1 MTTPFPFTPQS
12 DGPSHGLILAGT
24 QSSSGKTAVASLLL
38 AAFAQRGIP
47 TQPFKVGP
55 DFIDP
60 AYHAS
65 YTANGCRNLDT
76 WLMGVDEVREEVRRH
91 GAGKISLVEGVM
103 GLFDG
108 GVADSADGS
117 TMELAR
123 LLGWPILLI
132 LPSAKAGR
140 SLAATL
146 RGFLEEAGLG
156 RIAGVILNQV
166 SGDSHRS
173 YLSEALA
180 PLKIPIWGALP
191 QLDALHWPE
200 RHLGLQAAQERALPS
215 RQEMAAI
222 AEAHLDIGSI
232 LSQLQ
237 PAPASA
243 ATAVVPPVASKRVA
257 VARDDAFHFYYA
269 SNLDYLGEKGVEIIE
284 FSPLRDSKLPPDIS
298 GLIFGGG
305 FPEVFGE
312 ALAANSAMRRE
323 VKSALENG
331 LPCYAE
337 CGGLMYL
344 AEEMIDL
351 AGNRFTMAG
360 LLPGAVTM
368 TQNLQNF
375 GYCVAETNESKTYHG
390 HEFHYSR
397 WQREEE
403 CSNRWRVRRRR
414 GGPSRSE
421 GYQAH
426 RLQASY
432 VHLFWKQ
439 SPGLLSHF
447 LSDNGEVR
455 S

>member
-1 MTTPFPFTPQS
+1 MTTPAFSTPRS
-12 DGPSHGLILAGT
+12 EGPSNGLILAGT
-24 QSSSGKTAVASLLL
+24 QSSSGKTAIASLLL
-38 AAFAQRGIP
+38 AAFAERGIP

-60 AYHAS
+60 AYHAA
-65 YTANGCRNLDT
+65 YAANCCRNLDT

-91 GAGKISLVEGVM
+91 GAGKIGLVEGVM

-108 GVADSADGS
+108 GLPTSADGS
-117 TMELAR
+117 TMELAQ

-146 RGFLEEAGLG
+146 RGFLEEAGPG

-166 SGDSHRS
+166 SGDSHS
-173 YLSEALA
+173 AYLCEALA
-180 PLKIPIWGALP
+180 PLKIPVLGALP
-191 QLDALHWPE
+191 QIDALHWPE
-200 RHLGLQAAQERALPS
+200 RHLGLQAAQESALPS
-215 RQEMAAI
+215 RKEMAAL
-222 AEAHLDIGSI
+222 AETHLDINSI
-232 LSQLQ
+232 LSQMQ
-237 PAPASA
+237 PAPICA
-243 ATAVVPPVASKRVA
+243 AAAVASPAARKRVA

-269 SNLDYLGEKGVEIIE
+269 SNLDYLRENGLDPIE
-284 FSPLRDSKLPPDIS
+284 FSPLHDRKLPADIC

-305 FPEVFGE
+305 FPEVFGT
-312 ALAANSAMRRE
+312 ALAENGAMRRE
-323 VKSALENG
+323 VKSALKNG

-344 AEEMIDL
+344 AEEIIELSGKRHAMV
-351 AGNRFTMAG
+351 GVV
-360 LLPGAVTM
+360 PGAVAM
-368 TQNLQNF
+368 TRSLQNF
-375 GYCVAETNESKTYHG
+375 GYCVAETSESKTCHG

-397 WQREEE
+397 WDREEE
-403 CSNRWRVRRRR
+403 CANRWQVRRRR
-414 GGPSRSE
+414 GGPGRPE

-439 SPGLLSHF
+439 SPGFLSHF
-447 LSDNGEVR
+447 LSNNMEVQ

>member
-1 MTTPFPFTPQS
+1 MTTRSSFTPRS
-12 DGPSHGLILAGT
+12 EGLSHGLILAGT

-38 AAFAQRGIP
+38 AAFAERGIP

-60 AYHAS
+60 AYHAT
-65 YTANGCRNLDT
+65 YAANCCRNLDT
-76 WLMGVDEVREEVRRH
+76 WLMGVNEVREEVRRH
-91 GAGKISLVEGVM
+91 GAGKIGLVEGVM

-108 GVADSADGS
+108 GVANSSDGS
-117 TMELAR
+117 TLEISE

-146 RGFLEEAGLG
+146 RGFLEEAGPS

-173 YLSEALA
+173 YLCEALA
-180 PLKIPIWGALP
+180 PLKIPVLGALP

-200 RHLGLQAAQERALPS
+200 RHLGLQAAQERTLPS
-215 RQEMAAI
+215 RKEMAAL
-222 AEAHLDIGSI
+222 AEAHLDIDAI
-232 LSQLQ
+232 LAQLQ
-237 PAPASA
+237 PAPAA
-243 ATAVVPPVASKRVA
+243 PPVVLPVPRKRVA
-257 VARDDAFHFYYA
+257 VARDEAFHFYYA
-269 SNLDYLGEKGVEIIE
+269 SNLDYLRESGLDPVE
-284 FSPLRDSKLPPDIS
+284 FSPLHDQKLPADIS

-305 FPEVFGE
+305 FPEIFGT
-312 ALAANSAMRRE
+312 ALAENSTMRRV
-323 VKSALENG
+323 VKSAIENG

-344 AEEMIDL
+344 AEEIVEL
-351 AGNRFTMAG
+351 TGKRLPMAG
-360 LLPGAVTM
+360 LVPGAVTM
-368 TQNLQNF
+368 TRNLQNF
-375 GYCVAETNESKTYHG
+375 GYCLAETNESKAPYHG

-397 WQREEE
+397 WEREEE
-403 CSNRWRVRRRR
+403 CSNRWQVRRRR
-414 GGPSRSE
+414 GGPGRSE

-439 SPGLLSHF
+439 SPGLFSHF
-447 LSDNGEVR
+447 LTDNEEVR
-455 S
+455 P